1 MDASDFEFFGN
12 YSHLEF
18 DRCFNRLLMDKFIPP
33 RNAKY
38 NKQLRVVI
46 QQIMEETDHMME
58 KINALRKKLT
68 ETDELL
74 KNSETLE

>member
-1 MDASDFEFFGN
+1 MDVSDFEFLGN

-18 DRCFNRLLMDKFIPP
+18 ARCFNRLLMDKFIPP
-33 RNAKY
+33 RNAEY

-46 QQIMEETDHMME
+46 QQIMEELDDMTE
-58 KINALRKKLT
+58 KINVLRQKLT
-68 ETDELL
+68 KTDELL